1 MENPLETIGT
11 RTKHKGKVSQRKSDR
26 VFSSVKNPVYT
37 NELDQAL
44 EGDKSIGRGQPTKF
58 TEELAIEILD
68 RISRGESLLKI
79 CEDSHMPTR
88 QTVHNW
94 LLDKIHVDF
103 FDNYARAR
111 ELQAAFLFD
120 ETLKLADESVED
132 IVGGDDKGDTAR
144 VNARK
149 LQIDTRKFY
158 ISKVLPKLYG
168 DKLDVTTDGKPIV
181 GNTITFVR
189 YDEPANQ

>member
-44 EGDKSIGRGQPTKF
+44 NTEPSKMGRPTIY
-58 TEELAIEILD
+58 TALLANEIL
-68 RISRGESLLKI
+68 RRLSLGESLKKI
-79 CEDSHMPTR
+79 CDDETMPHR
-88 QTVHNW
+88 DTVHVW
-94 LLDKIHVDF
+94 LLEKDKQDF
-103 FDNYARAR
+103 SDKYARAR

-120 ETLKLADESVED
+120 ETLELADNAVDD

-149 LQIDTRKFY
+149 LQVDTRKFY